1 LDKQSLELTSL
12 KETLDRLEAQ
22 HRELSAHVLHV
33 ETMCADMLTAAQGL
47 VDLLLDDLYRK
58 SRAGDVWCT
67 LRVSDAHTGYF
78 SEVLGVFSTEDGA
91 VAACSQPYDL
101 VGRVALD
108 TDYGDT
114 KQVWPGAYYPLAAAE
129 Q

>member
-1 LDKQSLELTSL
+1 MDKQPLELTSL

-22 HRELSAHVLHV
+22 HRELSAHLLHV

-47 VDLLLDDLYRK
+47 VELLSDDMYRK
-58 SRAGDVWCT
+58 AKAGDVWCA
-67 LRVSDAHTGYF
+67 LRTSNVFDGYF
-78 SEVLGVFSTEDGA
+78 VEVLGVFSTEAGA

-108 TDYGDT
+108 TDYGDK
-114 KQVWPGAYYPLAAAE
+114 KQVWPGAYYPLAATE